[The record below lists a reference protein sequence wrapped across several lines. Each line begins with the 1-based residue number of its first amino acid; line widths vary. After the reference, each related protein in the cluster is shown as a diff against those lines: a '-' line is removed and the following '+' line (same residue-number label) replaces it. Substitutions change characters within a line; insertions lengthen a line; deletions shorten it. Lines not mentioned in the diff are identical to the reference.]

1 MTTLYPFIKWVGGK
15 SQIIDEVFKYF
26 PKKITNYYEPFIGG
40 GSVLLQLINKIEQK
54 EITVDNILI
63 GDFNKDLID
72 LYSSIKDKLD
82 DLLIYLNKFKENYHN
97 APINENTDEKRK
109 KIIPEK
115 KIKDNI
121 AKSKEH
127 VYYFYRKMFN
137 KLKKSNNKPIKK
149 SALFIFLNKT
159 SFRGVYREN
168 SSGEFN
174 VPFGNYKNME
184 MFDENNLKNCSS
196 LFKKYKVNFN
206 HINFY
211 DWKEKIKY
219 DNKTF
224 IYLDPPYFPENETS
238 FTSYTANDFNL
249 EQHKNLI
256 NFCKHINTKKSKFL
270 LSNSDTS
277 FIKNGL
283 KEFKIQIINLKRQIN
298 SKNPGATTNEVLI
311 CN

>member
-1 MTTLYPFIKWVGGK
+1 
-15 SQIIDEVFKYF
+15 
-26 PKKITNYYEPFIGG
+26 
-40 GSVLLQLINKIEQK
+40 
-54 EITVDNILI
+54 
-63 GDFNKDLID
+63 
-72 LYSSIKDKLD
+72 
-82 DLLIYLNKFKENYHN
+82 
-97 APINENTDEKRK
+97 
-109 KIIPEK
+109 
-115 KIKDNI
+115 
-121 AKSKEH
+121 
-127 VYYFYRKMFN
+127 
-137 KLKKSNNKPIKK
+137 
-149 SALFIFLNKT
+149 
-159 SFRGVYREN
+159 
-168 SSGEFN
+168 
-174 VPFGNYKNME
+174 ME